1 MGMMLGFGIFGYLM
15 RKFQYEPAPLV
26 LAFVL
31 SPLLEKAF
39 RQSLILSGGT
49 FTIFLTRPI
58 SIGCLILTGV
68 LLITSILPMVR
79 KVMVRIITESEKN
92 G

>member
-1 MGMMLGFGIFGYLM
+1 MGH
-15 RKFQYEPAPLV
+15 LV
-26 LAFVL
+26 LAYAL
-31 SPLLEKAF
+31 SPLLEKAL
-39 RQSLILSGGT
+39 RQSLILAGGT

-68 LLITSILPMVR
+68 LLITSILPMIR